1 MTEPEGK
8 RRAPRPINELRDVYD
23 FLEDVRLRPSM
34 YAFDSS
40 VMHLHSILFGF
51 DLALQMHGNTG
62 TPFDDQGAFRD
73 WLRHQINGQYG
84 SLIWGYAIEL
94 EAKDRGMPAM
104 DLFFELLDK
113 FRAETAR

>member
-1 MTEPEGK
+1 MTEPQRKG
-8 RRAPRPINELRDVYD
+8 RPPRPFSEMHDVYD
-23 FLEDVRLRPSM
+23 FLEDVRLRPSL
-34 YAFDSS
+34 YAFHSS
-40 VMHLHSILFGF
+40 VMHLQSLLYGF
-51 DLALQMHGNTG
+51 EIALQMHGNTG
-62 TPFDDQGAFRD
+62 TPFDGRAFSD

-84 SLIWGYAIEL
+84 SLVWGYAIEL